1 MFKWEKAEVKSWTY
15 WVSPVSAIWMR
26 SRTFIRIGPENAY
39 MKIDDEWFGLTLSER
54 SRGVAESPE
63 RLRRLSPIE
72 TA

>member
-1 MFKWEKAEVKSWTY
+1 MGKSRSEVLDILGKPGQRDLDAESY
-15 WVSPVSAIWMR
+15 
-26 SRTFIRIGPENAY
+26 FYRIGPENAY